1 MEVQSRV
8 ICGTYYFYI
17 NKKIMA
23 ESILTLKDVAVY
35 QQENLILNDITLEV
49 QRGEFVYLIGKT
61 GSGKSS
67 FMKTLYADL
76 PLKEGNGRIVG
87 FNLKTLEEKDIPF
100 LRRKLGIVF
109 QDFKL
114 LPDRTINRNLQFVL
128 KATGW
133 KDPDAMNTRIEE
145 VLAKVGMKT
154 KGFKFPHELSGGE
167 QQRVAIARALLNE
180 PELILADEPTGNLD
194 PQTSVEVMKVLQEI
208 NKAGNTILM
217 ATHDYALL
225 LKYPSKTLKCD
236 GQKVFEVIQKAV

>member
-1 MEVQSRV
+1 MS
-8 ICGTYYFYI
+8 
-17 NKKIMA
+17 
-23 ESILTLKDVAVY
+23 ESILELKDVAVF
-35 QQENLILNDITLEV
+35 QKESLVLNEVSLDIKK
-49 QRGEFVYLIGKT
+49 GEFVYLIGKT

-67 FMKTLYADL
+67 FMKTLYGDL
-76 PLKEGNGRIVG
+76 PLRQGEGTIVG
-87 FNLKTLEEKDIPF
+87 FDLKTLKEKDIPF

-114 LPDRTINRNLQFVL
+114 LPDRNINNNLQFVL

-133 KDPDAMNTRIEE
+133 KDQVKMNVQIAD
-145 VLAKVGMKT
+145 VLDKVGMKT

-167 QQRVAIARALLNE
+167 QQRIAIARALLND

-208 NKAGNTILM
+208 NLSGRTILM
-217 ATHDYALL
+217 ATHDYALI

-236 GQKVFEVIQKAV
+236 GSKVFEVVQKAV

>member
-1 MEVQSRV
+1 ME
-8 ICGTYYFYI
+8 
-17 NKKIMA
+17 
-23 ESILTLKDVAVY
+23 EP
-35 QQENLILNDITLEV
+35 ILNLKEVSVFQKENMVLNEINLEIKK
-49 QRGEFVYLIGKT
+49 GEFVYLIGKT

-76 PLKEGNGRIVG
+76 PLRHGHGRIVG
-87 FNLKTLEEKDIPF
+87 FNLKTLEEKDIPY

-114 LPDRTINRNLQFVL
+114 LPDRNINRNLQFVL

-133 KDPDAMNTRIEE
+133 VDVALMNAKIEE
-145 VLAKVGMKT
+145 VLEKVGMKT

-167 QQRVAIARALLNE
+167 QQRIAIARALLND

-194 PQTSVEVMKVLQEI
+194 PQTSVEVMKVLQDI
-208 NKAGNTILM
+208 NKTGRTILM
-217 ATHDYALL
+217 ATHDYALI

-236 GQKVFEVIQKAV
+236 GNKVFEVVQKAV